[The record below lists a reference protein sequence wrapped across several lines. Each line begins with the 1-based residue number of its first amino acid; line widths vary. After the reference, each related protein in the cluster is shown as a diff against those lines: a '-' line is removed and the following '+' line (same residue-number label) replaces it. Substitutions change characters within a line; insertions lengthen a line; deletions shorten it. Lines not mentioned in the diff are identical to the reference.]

1 MSERRVPDIVAVH
14 GCARSGGRGVCSEA
28 HTRIT
33 CDLFHHEPRH
43 LNSVFES
50 LWYQLTL
57 NLSLACFPHS
67 WQMPSQ
73 CSELSTLNFL
83 FHVRTQQQDHMATLF
98 LVFWGTFILF
108 SIEAS
113 QFTFAPKCRR
123 VPFSPYDPE
132 IICLD
137 QSIILWVCVQTK
149 V

>member
-50 LWYQLTL
+50 LWCQLTL

-67 WQMPSQ
+67 WQMPS
-73 CSELSTLNFL
+73 
-83 FHVRTQQQDHMATLF
+83 
-98 LVFWGTFILF
+98 
-108 SIEAS
+108 
-113 QFTFAPKCRR
+113 
-123 VPFSPYDPE
+123 
-132 IICLD
+132 
-137 QSIILWVCVQTK
+137 
-149 V
+149 